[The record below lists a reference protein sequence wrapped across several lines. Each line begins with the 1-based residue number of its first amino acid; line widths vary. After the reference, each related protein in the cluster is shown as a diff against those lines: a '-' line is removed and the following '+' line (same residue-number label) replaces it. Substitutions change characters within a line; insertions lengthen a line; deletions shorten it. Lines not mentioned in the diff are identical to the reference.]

1 MILSDTEELPLYQ
14 LFVDM
19 SVLVETQGEML
30 DQIEY
35 SVQQVRMGR
44 VAWLRMGRLHGWL

>member
-1 MILSDTEELPLYQ
+1 VRLEQSIVELHQ

-35 SVQQVRMGR
+35 SVQQVSS
-44 VAWLRMGRLHGWL
+44 

>member
-1 MILSDTEELPLYQ
+1 MHALMSCPCAQ

-35 SVQQVRMGR
+35 SVQQVC
-44 VAWLRMGRLHGWL
+44 AWG